1 MSGSADHPDSRVETV
16 SWIENILYKCEVVYL
31 EVKED
36 TRKFVQSQVETVGAS
51 VKKFYEEVM
60 QDLILEPLSEESAS
74 SIRDNRESVSIAQD
88 IEPDIPETS
97 NRTCK
102 DMSDST
108 CDTTLSDELAEHKQQ
123 LSDCPNETT
132 LENSDNLPDI
142 SSSTDFAPFESPR
155 LLVEGNS
162 SSDGL
167 STESSEG
174 THINDDSAQ
183 QTDSEGNTNTISRES
198 GEKSELFNTNVVDK
212 CDVIDEEVEIVGLI
226 DELRL
231 PQQLSKRNSYK
242 KKILEAFSSKKRS
255 TKWEYEHLSA
265 QHEEALSSSNEEQQ
279 VVPALVVP
287 DSDFL
292 DSEWELI

>member
-1 MSGSADHPDSRVETV
+1 MSGSADHSESRVETV

-36 TRKFVQSQVETVGAS
+36 TRKYVQSQVETVGAS
-51 VKKFYEEVM
+51 VRKFYEEVM
-60 QDLILEPLSEESAS
+60 QDLILEPLSESTS
-74 SIRDNRESVSIAQD
+74 SIRDNREIVSISQD
-88 IEPDIPETS
+88 IELDIPETS
-97 NRTCK
+97 NRMCK

-108 CDTTLSDELAEHKQQ
+108 CDATLSDELAEHKQQ
-123 LSDCPNETT
+123 LSDCPKETT
-132 LENSDNLPDI
+132 MENSDDLPDI

-155 LLVEGNS
+155 LLVEGIS
-162 SSDGL
+162 SSDDL
-167 STESSEG
+167 ATESSEG
-174 THINDDSAQ
+174 THINDDRAQ

-198 GEKSELFNTNVVDK
+198 GERAELFNTNVVDK
-212 CDVIDEEVEIVGLI
+212 CDVFDEEVEIVGLI

-231 PQQLSKRNSYK
+231 PRQVSKRNSYK

-265 QHEEALSSSNEEQQ
+265 QHEEALSSSNEEQ